1 MTGNKANIIQ
11 YHVTQCQIKLDLAWL
26 FILVLLNI
34 ILVPSFSKQICLV
47 MKPKQIFGLNPNIF
61 FLGLVSFL
69 TDISSEMIFS
79 IFSLFL
85 FNVLHTPTT
94 IIGLIEGAAGSI
106 ASLVR
111 IFSGWLSDKLRKR
124 KSLTI
129 LGYGLSTIA
138 KPFMYIATTW
148 GIAFGVRFA
157 DRVGKGIRTAPRD
170 ALVADSLTPE
180 QRGKGFGLHRAM
192 DTFGAA
198 MGIISA
204 IVVVYLYQG
213 NDWALTR
220 STYQQLVF
228 IGVIPAVLALFV
240 FFFIREPKRETPSGI
255 SPIAK
260 LGGLLS
266 GFDKRFKIFLGIIFL
281 FTLGNS
287 SDAFLVLRA
296 QNLGNPVLYILL
308 MLVLFNLIYASIS
321 TPAGMLS
328 DKLGRKRV
336 ILFGWLIYTLV
347 YLGFALASPEASWQL
362 WILFGL
368 YGVYYG
374 LAEGVARAFVADLV
388 PAEKRGTAYG
398 LFHGVVGITLLPA
411 SLIAGWLWQVV
422 NPAAPFLF
430 GSALAFLAMIGLL
443 VLIKE

>member
-1 MTGNKANIIQ
+1 
-11 YHVTQCQIKLDLAWL
+11 
-26 FILVLLNI
+26 
-34 ILVPSFSKQICLV
+34 
-47 MKPKQIFGLNPNIF
+47 MKPKRIFGLNPNIF

-69 TDISSEMIFS
+69 NDASSEMIFP

-85 FNVLHTPTT
+85 LNVLHTPTT

-106 ASLVR
+106 ASLLR
-111 IFSGWLSDKLRKR
+111 IFSGWLSDRLGKR

-129 LGYGLSTIA
+129 LGYGLSTAA
-138 KPFMYIATTW
+138 KPFMYIASTW

-180 QRGKGFGLHRAM
+180 QRGKGFGLHRTM
-192 DTFGAA
+192 DTLGAVV
-198 MGIISA
+198 GIISA
-204 IVVVYLYQG
+204 VIVVHLCQG
-213 NDWALTR
+213 NNWALTR
-220 STYQQLVF
+220 DTYQQLVL

-240 FFFIREPKRETPSGI
+240 FFFVKEPEKKTSIGTSR
-255 SPIAK
+255 AR

-266 GFDKRFKIFLGIIFL
+266 GFDKRFKIFLGIMFL

-308 MLVLFNLIYASIS
+308 MLLLFNLVYAAIS

-328 DKLGRKRV
+328 DRLGRRRV
-336 ILFGWLIYTLV
+336 IASGWLVYALV
-347 YLGFALASPEASWQL
+347 YLGLALAKPQASWQL
-362 WILFGL
+362 WLLFGL

-374 LAEGVARAFVADLV
+374 LAEGTARALVADLV

-398 LFHGVVGITLLPA
+398 LFHGVVGVTLLPA
-411 SLIAGWLWQVV
+411 SIIAGWLWQAV

-430 GSALAFLAMIGLL
+430 GAAMAFLAMIGLL